1 MEEKIHQRYG
11 QINIF
16 TFVFKLQRQDLDL
29 NVVDIDKKTYFF
41 MIDTF
46 SFFGEILLS
55 TEGENCIRSDL
66 KLASIFWG

>member
-1 MEEKIHQRYG
+1 MEENFHQRYG

-29 NVVDIDKKTYFF
+29 NVVDIDKNIFF